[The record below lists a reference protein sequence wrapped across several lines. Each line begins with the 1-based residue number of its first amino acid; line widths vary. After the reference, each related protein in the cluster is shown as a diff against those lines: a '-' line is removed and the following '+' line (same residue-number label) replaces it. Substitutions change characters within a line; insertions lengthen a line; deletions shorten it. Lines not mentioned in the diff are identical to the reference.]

1 MFSKKKR
8 SLKKE
13 RMLEKPRTLK
23 IIYAVMELIV
33 IATLVDQFRMG
44 NYHNVFICLLTLTL
58 FNIPLIVDRKFNITL
73 PNAMEMTIILFIFAA
88 EILGEIQSF
97 YTRFKYWDILLHT
110 TNGFLMSAIG
120 FTMIDVLNNHP
131 RVHMNMS
138 PLFVAFVSFCF
149 SMTIGVVWE
158 FFEFGMDCFF
168 FTDMQKDAFVS
179 TVSSVALNPSG
190 LNEPVIISDISSVV
204 INGVK
209 DSVPGAY
216 EYTAGYLD
224 IGITDTMK
232 DMLVNCVGAVIF
244 SVIGF
249 FYIKN
254 RGKSRIAG
262 SFIPRLREAK
272 QEEEEQKQPSA

>member
-1 MFSKKKR
+1 MRLKR
-8 SLKKE
+8 PK
-13 RMLEKPRTLK
+13 RFNKPRSIK
-23 IIYAVMELIV
+23 IVYLVIEFIV
-33 IATLVDQFRMG
+33 VATLVDQFRMG

-73 PNAMEMTIILFIFAA
+73 PNAMEMTIILFVFAA

-97 YTRFKYWDILLHT
+97 YTRFKYWDMLLHT

-138 PLFVAFVSFCF
+138 PFFVAFVSFCF

-158 FFEFGMDCFF
+158 FFEFGMDYFF

-190 LNEPVIISDISSVV
+190 LNDPVIISDISSVV

-209 DSVPGAY
+209 DGVQGSY

-224 IGITDTMK
+224 IGIADTMK

-244 SVIGF
+244 SIIGF

-254 RGKSRIAG
+254 RGKSKIAD
-262 SFIPRLREAK
+262 SFIPRLREANP
-272 QEEEEQKQPSA
+272 EEEEQKQPST